1 MLGQIELAQSTPSV
15 TTAWKIARGLGI
27 ALSTLLTESWSM
39 SASVVRIDRAT
50 TPETRSL
57 LPANLRPGFELFEV
71 RLSTPEPQ
79 RSNVVPTGATV
90 GLVLSA
96 GEVEVELEGRTY
108 DLRSGDAMWFE
119 SETHHVYRRKG
130 EADALLYLVTSAR
143 RTEHS

>member
-27 ALSTLLTESWSM
+27 ALSSLLTESWSM
-39 SASVVRIDRAT
+39 SASVVRIDRAE

-71 RLSTPEPQ
+71 RLGSAEPQ

-90 GLVLSA
+90 GVVLSA
-96 GEVEVELEGRTY
+96 GEVDVELEGRTY
-108 DLRSGDAMWFE
+108 ALRSGDAMWFE
-119 SETHHVYRRKG
+119 SETHHVYRRRG
-130 EADALLYLVTSAR
+130 EAEAVLYLITTAHRS
-143 RTEHS
+143 